1 MGILSTTTRL
11 ARKCLLAV
19 LKLDFIANLLQVSE
33 SSTLLEEQHTLE
45 HTLDGLLGLA
55 ED

>member
-1 MGILSTTTRL
+1 MGKTYNQTCKKVSTRSL
-11 ARKCLLAV
+11 E
-19 LKLDFIANLLQVSE
+19 LDFIANLLQVSE